1 MYEIH
6 RNDVAVTTGVTDL
19 ADARFWLAWHLDHAC
34 GGDDRAAD
42 PHQAACLKALIPIA
56 NPQAVFTLRADDFR
70 IVRVGETLGAPAYAV
85 GLYQIERSWLDDREV
100 GQRRVGIWPAR
111 TLGEVQ
117 AIRRRRSL
125 RLDPDHEAVHELC
138 LTPSGVYSRRSYA
151 SASDDTPF

>member
-1 MYEIH
+1 M
-6 RNDVAVTTGVTDL
+6 
-19 ADARFWLAWHLDHAC
+19 
-34 GGDDRAAD
+34 
-42 PHQAACLKALIPIA
+42 
-56 NPQAVFTLRADDFR
+56 FTLGADDFR